1 MTQPIV
7 PIQVPLTQGAI
18 RSFGHLQ
25 IQAAGLELNGGL
37 KGFKRS
43 RKRDREFPMSN
54 NPDPVGKTLGE
65 NKYQASVILYYDWF
79 MNMLLTLQN
88 TFGPGYGDQSFTA
101 YATYVGVNLVVY
113 TDMLLNCT
121 LDSTDADDVQ
131 GIGALTRPIELNPTK
146 ILFGGYDDLAVPL
159 VNII

>member
-18 RSFGHLQ
+18 RSFGH
-25 IQAAGLELNGGL
+25 IRFQAAGLELNGGV
-37 KGFKRS
+37 KDFKRS

-54 NPDPVGKTLGE
+54 NPDPIGKTLGE
-65 NKYQASVILYYDWF
+65 NKYQASVVLYYDFF
-79 MNMLLTLQN
+79 MNLLLTLQN
-88 TFGPGYGDQSFTA
+88 TFGNGYGDQPFTA
-101 YATYVGVNLVVY
+101 YVTYVGVNLVVY
-113 TDMLLNCT
+113 TDKLLNCT
-121 LDSTDADDVQ
+121 LDSTDASDAA